1 MQAPIEVGSTIV
13 ERASRPSKQVVV
25 SINQSSDMPPEKL
38 QMLTDLFALADGDG
52 SGAIDAK
59 ELGKLLSKFGDE
71 LPEAEVEA
79 MMKTVDTDGSGT
91 ITLDELCVMMGPRLK
106 DMGSRDGLKQAFA
119 YIDTDGS
126 GRVSR
131 AEIKELLVK
140 LDLAETMSDEKLA
153 LLFSEAD
160 PRGAGEIDVENFVEL
175 FTNGGLASKELSLA
189 ISLLCT
195 VQTMRRSLQAVTGFA
210 LWGEVKE
217 PAPHASTVFI
227 FDYLCEKLAD
237 QVPPLRGVAA
247 VNGTMPGFAKAC
259 SQHPLT
265 RWADAFFRGAGQ
277 VVFANNPLS
286 GVFIVAA
293 LFAAVADGASPALA
307 VCGVLGLFGATVAA
321 VLLRMDRN
329 ALQSG
334 LFGYNGCLAGL
345 GAATFLVGAADWS
358 AGVLIISALLGALTT
373 VLNLSLGNLLVPTFR
388 TPPFTLAFNVV
399 NWTFILAAAKFSRF
413 QQAPFLEPTLLPA
426 DSGAFSE
433 EWPCCSEFSWVLNSA
448 LVSVGQIFLCES
460 ALSGAL
466 IIAGVI
472 FCSRIL
478 ALSLYAGALSGVL
491 IALALGAPVAEVEK
505 GLWGYDASLGA
516 AAVMTF
522 FYPNRQSSAMAL
534 VCVALCVLLDGALK
548 AMSAPLGMPVGTVPF
563 CLAAI
568 AMMLTHGGVPGFEPV
583 PIADVSTAEDHLYSF
598 GDEDVERERLLL

>member
-1 MQAPIEVGSTIV
+1 MLIS
-13 ERASRPSKQVVV
+13 
-25 SINQSSDMPPEKL
+25 QSSDIPPEKL
-38 QMLTDLFALADGDG
+38 QMLMDIFALADCDG
-52 SGAIDAK
+52 SGAIDAN
-59 ELGKLLSKFGDE
+59 ELGKLLSKFGGE
-71 LPEAEVEA
+71 IPEAEVEA
-79 MMKTVDTDGSGT
+79 MMKAVDTDGSGT
-91 ITLDELCVMMGPRLK
+91 ITLDELCVMMGPHLK
-106 DMGSRDGLKQAFA
+106 DMGSRDVLKPAFA
-119 YIDTDGS
+119 YIDTNGS
-126 GRVSR
+126 GSVSQ
-131 AEIKELLVK
+131 AEIKELLGK
-140 LDLAETMSDEKLA
+140 LALTETVSDEKLA
-153 LLFSEAD
+153 LLFNEVD
-160 PRGAGEIDVENFVEL
+160 PRGAGEIDFEKFVEL
-175 FTNGGLASKELSLA
+175 FTNGGLASKELSHA
-189 ISLLCT
+189 INLLCT
-195 VQTMRRSLQAVTGFA
+195 VQTARRILLAVTGFA
-210 LWGEVKE
+210 RWSEVKE
-217 PAPHASTVFI
+217 PAPHASTAFI
-227 FDYLCEKLAD
+227 FDYLCEKLANRL
-237 QVPPLRGVAA
+237 PPLRGMAA

-259 SQHPLT
+259 SQHLVPRLT
-265 RWADAFFRGAGQ
+265 DAFFRGAGQ

-293 LFAAVADGASPALA
+293 LFAAVADGASPAVA

-358 AGVLIISALLGALTT
+358 AGVLVISALLGALTA
-373 VLNLSLGNLLVPTFR
+373 VLNLSLGNFLVPTFR

-399 NWTFILAAAKFSRF
+399 NWTFVLAAAKFSRF
-413 QQAPFLEPTLLPA
+413 QQAPFLEPTLFPA

-433 EWPCCSEFSWVLNSA
+433 EWPCCSEFGWVLNSA

-460 ALSGAL
+460 SLSGAL

-478 ALSLYAGALSGVL
+478 ALSLYGGALAGVL
-491 IALALGAPVAEVEK
+491 IALTLGAPVVEVEK

-522 FYPNRQSSAMAL
+522 FYPNRQSSVMSL
-534 VCVALCVLLDGALK
+534 VCVALCVLLDGAFK

-583 PIADVSTAEDHLYSF
+583 PIADVSTAEDHLYAF
-598 GDEDVERERLLL
+598 GDESVERKRLLL

>member
-1 MQAPIEVGSTIV
+1 MQAPIEVGSKIV
-13 ERASRPSKQVVV
+13 ERPSKEVVV
-25 SINQSSDMPPEKL
+25 SINQSSDIPPEKL

-52 SGAIDAK
+52 SGSIDAK
-59 ELGKLLSKFGDE
+59 ELGELLSKFGDE
-71 LPEAEVEA
+71 MPDAEVEA

-91 ITLDELCVMMGPRLK
+91 ITLDELCVMMAPRLK
-106 DMGSRDGLKQAFA
+106 DMGSRDDLKQAFA

-126 GRVSR
+126 GRVSQ

-140 LDLAETMSDEKLA
+140 LNLAETVSDEKLA
-153 LLFSEAD
+153 LLFSDVD
-160 PRGAGEIDVENFVEL
+160 PSGAGEIDVEQFVAL

-210 LWGEVKE
+210 LWGEAKE

-227 FDYLCEKLAD
+227 FDYLCEKLAK
-237 QVPPLRGVAA
+237 QLPPLRGMAA
-247 VNGTMPGFAKAC
+247 VNGTMPCFAKAC
-259 SQHPLT
+259 SQHLVT

-286 GVFIVAA
+286 GVLIVAA
-293 LFAAVADGASPALA
+293 LFAAVADGASPAVA
-307 VCGVLGLFGATVAA
+307 VCGVLGLLGATAAA

-358 AGVLIISALLGALTT
+358 AGVLVISALLGALTT
-373 VLNLSLGNLLVPTFR
+373 VLNLSLGNFLVPTFR
-388 TPPFTLAFNVV
+388 TPPFTLAFNAV
-399 NWTFILAAAKFSRF
+399 NWIFIVAAAKFTRF

-433 EWPCCSEFSWVLNSA
+433 KWPCCNEFGWALKSA

-466 IIAGVI
+466 ILAGVI

-478 ALSLYAGALSGVL
+478 ALSLYGGALAGVL

-522 FYPNRQSSAMAL
+522 FYPNRQSSVMSL

-548 AMSAPLGMPVGTVPF
+548 AISAPLGMPVGTVPF